1 MKLVH
6 FKYQGKRAYSKRRE
20 ITLLKTLLISEDW
33 MLLKPGTKIS
43 NEEREKSETETT
55 AVIRIAI

>member
-6 FKYQGKRAYSKRRE
+6 FKCQGKRAYSNRRE
-20 ITLLKTLLISEDW
+20 MTLLKTLLISEDW

-43 NEEREKSETETT
+43 NEEREKSETEST
-55 AVIRIAI
+55 ALIRIAI